1 MRQILWTPRAR
12 LWVRELAPLI
22 EIETYRERFGM
33 PDIRTV
39 HLARRRY
46 LPQDGGG
53 TVFCVM
59 TCRGEP
65 GPALA
70 FLKPGEFPEFEGD
83 TAWFRVRWHSKRRR
97 DFLEQTE
104 PPT

>member
-1 MRQILWTPRAR
+1 
-12 LWVRELAPLI
+12 
-22 EIETYRERFGM
+22 M

-59 TCRGEP
+59 TYRGEP
-65 GPALA
+65 SPALA
-70 FLKPGEFPEFEGD
+70 FLKPGEFPEFDGD

-97 DFLEQTE
+97 EFLEQTE
-104 PPT
+104 PPA